1 MGITIHDVATAAGVS
16 PATVSRVLAG
26 GNSVAPKTAERVRQV
41 IEWLGYRPDRVAQ
54 SLRRQRSGMMGLVLP
69 IDLYPASDMLIRHLE
84 RCLAI
89 RDMSLLLA
97 DTTEGTDHEAQQRL
111 VSQGVDALFMV
122 RVSPS
127 QDPLGVSGQST
138 PVILIDSGRASGDID
153 SVRVDHGAG
162 IRQVVRF
169 LAREGASRPAFVG
182 EGSASH
188 NGTQQ
193 LEAFAEVT
201 SSIPE
206 LLTTAIRLGPPTAE
220 FARSVIAELAC
231 LDAPPDA
238 YVCGSDIVAATISK
252 LLHREHPLSALVVGY
267 GGKAWCGLLSPELTT
282 VDLPVQALAEEALRL
297 ASRRLDGLQAGP
309 NDIALPPSLTVR
321 ESA

>member
-1 MGITIHDVATAAGVS
+1 MGITIHDVAAAAGVS

-26 GNSVAPKTAERVRQV
+26 GNSVAPKTAERVREV
-41 IEWLGYRPDRVAQ
+41 IEWFGYRPDRVAQ
-54 SLRRQRSGMMGLVLP
+54 SLRRQRSGMMGLVIP
-69 IDLYPASDMLIRHLE
+69 MDFYPSSDLLVRHLD

-89 RDMSLLLA
+89 QDMSLVLG
-97 DTTEGTDHEAQQRL
+97 DTTEGTDQEAQQRL
-111 VSQGVDALFMV
+111 LAQGVDALFVV

-127 QDPLGVSGQST
+127 QDPLGVPGDDT
-138 PVILIDSGRASGDID
+138 PVILVDSGPGSGDID

-182 EGSASH
+182 EGSASLI
-188 NGTQQ
+188 GTQQ

-201 SSIPE
+201 SSIGE
-206 LLTTAIRLGPPTAE
+206 LATSAIRLGPPTEE
-220 FARSVIAELAC
+220 FARSVIAELTC
-231 LDAPPDA
+231 LDNQPDS
-238 YVCGSDIVAATISK
+238 YVCGSDIVAATISRI
-252 LLHREHPLSALVVGY
+252 LHREHLSNALVVGY
-267 GGKAWCGLLSPELTT
+267 GGKAWCGLLSPALTT
-282 VDLPVQALAEEALRL
+282 VDLPAQALAEEALRL
-297 ASRRLDGLQAGP
+297 ASRRLDGLQTGS